1 MDREILFR
9 GISKETK
16 AMVYGAHF
24 TLHHDD
30 QRTHIHHFIIPEN
43 TPIPKEKPIG
53 EIQIEV
59 DPATVG
65 QFTGVYDGTKWEELS
80 QQEKDRWL
88 KKHSVKE
95 WNGRRIFEGDIVK
108 THYANAV
115 KSDFVETVVFHNGRF
130 CANSN
135 ISETGQWWT
144 SLADGVPHVSFDK
157 SVYME
162 SCKVIG
168 NIHDNPELLK
178 EVTE

>member
-1 MDREILFR
+1 MKREILFR
-9 GISKETK
+9 GKRLDSGGWE
-16 AMVYGAHF
+16 YGYPHNG
-24 TLHHDD
+24 
-30 QRTHIHHFIIPEN
+30 FIGTMIIDPDGIVPDGCEYGYGLD
-43 TPIPKEKPIG
+43 KYCL
-53 EIQIEV
+53 V

-65 QFTGVYDGTKWEELS
+65 QFTGLCDKNG
-80 QQEKDRWL
+80 
-88 KKHSVKE
+88 VK
-95 WNGRRIFEGDIVK
+95 IFEGDIVK

-168 NIHDNPELLK
+168 NIHDTPDLGLK
-178 EVTE
+178 EESE